1 MRQLIIVL
9 CLMGAALLPSLAEAV
24 TCGSYS
30 GVSRRCF
37 FSIYKP
43 CLAKHIKDATCHARA
58 DACRTCSG
66 KLFAC
71 WKTLK
76 SSNQCGKCLPVYE
89 ACMKPVI
96 KGL

>member
-9 CLMGAALLPSLAEAV
+9 CLMGAALLPSLAEAA

-30 GVSRRCF
+30 SVSRRCF

-43 CLAKHIKDATCHARA
+43 CIAKHILEDTCHNRA
-58 DACRTCSG
+58 NACRACSG

-71 WKTLK
+71 WKKLK
-76 SSNQCGKCLPVYE
+76 SSKQCGTCTPAYS
-89 ACMKPVI
+89 ACMKTVI